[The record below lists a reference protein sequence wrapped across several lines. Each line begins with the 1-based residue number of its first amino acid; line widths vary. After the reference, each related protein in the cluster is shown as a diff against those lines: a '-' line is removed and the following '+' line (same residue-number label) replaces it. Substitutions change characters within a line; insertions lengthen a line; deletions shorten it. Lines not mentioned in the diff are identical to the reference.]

1 MKIKSQNPTKTTM
14 DDVSNLADLSQKRRL
29 KRLKPDKKKVTI
41 NRRNLL
47 FKGNRNFRK
56 SSKKVLKCGN

>member
-14 DDVSNLADLSQKRRL
+14 DDVSNLTDLSQKQR
-29 KRLKPDKKKVTI
+29 KKGSNKSSKSPI
-41 NRRNLL
+41 
-47 FKGNRNFRK
+47 KGNRNFRK